1 MSRSERAAVLMQLLG
16 METRATIDLQALDH
30 L

>member
-1 MSRSERAAVLMQLLG
+1 MGGSEPAAVLMRLLG
-16 METRATIDLQALDH
+16 TETRATIDLQTLDH